1 MTGYMNTTVAKP
13 IALIANALFFQGA
26 WLVNVMDLGLL
37 SLLTSAFVVGVHLL
51 MVWHFFGFSA
61 VARESAWLML
71 ATGIGLLVEF
81 LLLYFGILLHEQR
94 ADAILGVPLWLL
106 FLWLLF
112 ATTFRFSLF
121 FLQKHTILA
130 AALGAFAALSY
141 WAGAAL
147 NAGSKLAEPQSFA
160 LLCIA
165 MVWALVLP
173 ALVIIYR
180 RYFA

>member
-1 MTGYMNTTVAKP
+1 MNGTVAKP
-13 IALIANALFFQGA
+13 VALIANALLFQGA

-37 SLLTSAFVVGVHLL
+37 SLLTGAFVVGAHLL
-51 MVWHFFGFSA
+51 MVRHFFGFPT
-61 VARESAWLML
+61 VRREIAWLLL

-81 LLLYFGILLHEQR
+81 LLLYFGILQHKQR

-106 FLWLLF
+106 LLWLMF

-121 FLQKHTILA
+121 FLQKHIVWA
-130 AALGAFAALSY
+130 AVLGAFAALSY

-147 NAGSKLAEPQSFA
+147 NIGSKLTDPQWFA

-165 MVWALVLP
+165 VVWALVLP
-173 ALVIIYR
+173 ALVIIHR
-180 RYFA
+180 RYFV